1 MAPIIS
7 ELSAPAWRFDALDA
21 RAGMAFAS
29 RVDSTVDGDDIVVF
43 FRPPGFEPQPVGR
56 SSLALGATRGS
67 FQGGLLI
74 EGQEARFPSLAAI
87 GEFVRRV
94 YVGSAS
100 GDGGPGPTGG
110 GEPPP
115 TIPPDEPG
123 GEPESSDSTE
133 TTPESEALVNGLHH
147 FRVAVKSCRPGEA
160 CALAWTQPPAA
171 RSTGSGGDLLFR
183 GAMRISRRILLK
195 WRSQP
200 GFPPDERLLHL
211 AATIWRM
218 GVDPENMQ
226 YRMQQSKAQW
236 MAGVSA
242 EAHHAFVAMD
252 WWHPLWLLHH
262 RTNPL
267 EVLDLLPSPSSQA
280 EPGRTETL
288 LGWLC
293 RFLAAPAEV
302 LRDLSPQQAI
312 DYATFAA
319 AVITYRQDVQH
330 GWPDAKAQT
339 TRAECENAALN
350 WLREHL
356 PRMAYAAAFE
366 TALGQL
372 AG

>member
-74 EGQEARFPSLAAI
+74 EGQEALFPSLAAI

-94 YVGSAS
+94 YVGGAS

-110 GEPPP
+110 DEPPP
-115 TIPPDEPG
+115 IIPPDEPG
-123 GEPESSDSTE
+123 GEPENNDSTE
-133 TTPESEALVNGLHH
+133 TTSESESLVNGLHL
-147 FRVAVKSCRPGEA
+147 FRVEVKSCRPGEA
-160 CALAWTQPPAA
+160 RALAWTQPPAA

-183 GAMRISRRILLK
+183 GAMRISRRVLLQ
-195 WRSQP
+195 WQSQR
-200 GFPPDERLLHL
+200 GFPLDEWLLHL
-211 AATIWRM
+211 GAAIWRM
-218 GVDPENMQ
+218 GLNPEEIS
-226 YRMQQSKAQW
+226 YRMERSTTPW
-236 MAGVSA
+236 MAGISE
-242 EAHHAFVAMD
+242 EAHHTFASRVWRQP
-252 WWHPLWLLHH
+252 WWVLHH
-262 RTNPL
+262 RMDPL
-267 EVLDLLPSPSSQA
+267 EILDQLPSPS
-280 EPGRTETL
+280 PLTESEGL
-288 LGWLC
+288 LSWLC
-293 RFLAAPAEV
+293 RFLAAPEDG
-302 LRDLSPQQAI
+302 LRGLSPQQAI

-319 AVITYRQDVQH
+319 AVITYRQDVPPA
-330 GWPDAKAQT
+330 WPDANSRT
-339 TRAECENAALN
+339 TRERCENAALM

-356 PRMAYAAAFE
+356 PRMAYAATFE
-366 TALGQL
+366 AALGQF